1 MTRPPE
7 SGGPEPG
14 GPRPGG
20 GPADAGPAEP
30 RRLDLR
36 SRTLLGLF
44 LLALFYT
51 LYLARSFVLPLVL
64 ALLFAV
70 LLGPVVTWL
79 HHRLRLP
86 RGLGSL
92 LVLAVLGGGL
102 YYGFAAL
109 GQPAVDWFDRAPRSL
124 SRLED
129 RLRPLK
135 APVEKVTEATE
146 GIEKLTRVDEEGRP
160 PREVEVR
167 REPLIERLFDRA
179 RTVVAGAVMMFIL
192 LYFLLV
198 SGDHFL
204 RRLVHVMPTLAGK
217 RKTVEV
223 AQRVQGDLASYL
235 ATITAINLGLGVAE
249 GVAMTLLGMPN
260 PVLWGAMATLL
271 NFIPYLGAVV
281 GTAVVGLVAALSFEE
296 GARWLLPPLVYFL
309 LTAAEGY
316 LVTPMVLGQRLRL
329 NPVVILLGLLFWGW
343 MWGIAGAFLAVPLL
357 VALKIFS
364 ENLPQLERVNE
375 FLGR

>member
-1 MTRPPE
+1 M
-7 SGGPEPG
+7 
-14 GPRPGG
+14 
-20 GPADAGPAEP
+20 
-30 RRLDLR
+30 
-36 SRTLLGLF
+36 
-44 LLALFYT
+44 
-51 LYLARSFVLPLVL
+51 L

-92 LVLAVLGGGL
+92 LVLAILIGGL
-102 YYGFAAL
+102 YYGIGAL
-109 GQPAVDWFDRAPRSL
+109 GQPAVEWFERAPRSL
-124 SRLED
+124 SRVED

-146 GIEKLTRVDEEGRP
+146 GIEHLARVDEGRSAS
-160 PREVEVR
+160 RQVEVR
-167 REPLIERLFDRA
+167 RQPMTERLFERA

-198 SGDHFL
+198 SGDLFL
-204 RRLVHVMPTLAGK
+204 RKLVRVMPTLADK

-223 AQRVQGDLASYL
+223 ARRAQGDLGRYL
-235 ATITAINLGLGVAE
+235 TTITTINLGLGVAE
-249 GVAMTLLGMPN
+249 GAAMYLLGMPN
-260 PVLWGAMATLL
+260 PVLWGVMALFF

-281 GTAVVGLVAALSFEE
+281 GTGVVGLVAALTFEE
-296 GARWLLPPLVYFL
+296 GAFWLVPPLVYVA
-309 LTAAEGY
+309 LTTAEGY
-316 LVTPMVLGQRLRL
+316 FLTPMILGQRLRL

-364 ENLPQLERVNE
+364 ENLPQLGGVSE